1 MFLCR
6 AARRSAAALDQ
17 AFKSPGSFPL
27 KVKASSLRNVTLAL
41 RKGHRSFCVSAGGV
55 DPTVAHLRKQPDPVQ
70 TCDPSSG
77 FIITDL
83 THLDRVANVA
93 VNLSRSLQSEGG
105 YSDIFRLP
113 LIHANGRH
121 MSRGEPAGNV
131 LFTGKWTV
139 SNPRCFTR
147 NMQQSRAASTAAKKE
162 QTADSNNKEVNEA
175 IQLKCLSNT
184 SELIRAH
191 SSVFNWW
198 WKRSLGVCP
207 RWQLEWTQNHEIC
220 KKLPACLPAWPSSV
234 SAIM

>member
-198 WKRSLGVCP
+198 
-207 RWQLEWTQNHEIC
+207 
-220 KKLPACLPAWPSSV
+220 
-234 SAIM
+234 